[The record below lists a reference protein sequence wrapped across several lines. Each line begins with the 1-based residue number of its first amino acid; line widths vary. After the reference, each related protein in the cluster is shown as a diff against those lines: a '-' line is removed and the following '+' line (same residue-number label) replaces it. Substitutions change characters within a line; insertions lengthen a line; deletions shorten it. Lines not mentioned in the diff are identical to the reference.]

1 MQKGE
6 EKMCRVISYANCQEQ
21 IENKLESSQKAK
33 KYSIHN
39 RENYSGL

>member
-6 EKMCRVISYANCQEQ
+6 EKMCSVISYANCQEQ
-21 IENKLESSQKAK
+21 LENKMESSQKAK
-33 KYSIHN
+33 KSSRHN